1 MGKFCYVVWA
11 RDPPDQGSQAVTSL
25 GILLN
30 VGVFIRQQGRQGSL
44 KSSPLALSFVLSV
57 SSRVVLDP
65 AGFSLSH

>member
-44 KSSPLALSFVLSV
+44 KSSPLALVLSA
-57 SSRVVLDP
+57 SSRVGLDT